1 MDGLHS
7 PWGTLGKLKIE
18 RGCSHEYILWREAW
32 INLLMESAD
41 QPRYVKRNTAPVVD
55 GAEGLKQKLG
65 R

>member
-18 RGCSHEYILWREAW
+18 RGCSHGYILWQEAW

-55 GAEGLKQKLG
+55 GAKGLKQKLG